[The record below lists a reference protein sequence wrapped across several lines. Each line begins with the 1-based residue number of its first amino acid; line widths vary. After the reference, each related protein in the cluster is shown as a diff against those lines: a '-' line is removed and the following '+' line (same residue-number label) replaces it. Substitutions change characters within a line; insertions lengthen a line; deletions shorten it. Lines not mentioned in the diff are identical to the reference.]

1 MGRKQRL
8 IFTALIVSGIGF
20 IAAAGLIGRSNPPD
34 AALRTPGVEA
44 LIPERGSEVLQQQR
58 VGIDLEPGWVVKSFT
73 ISPDAR
79 CADPVELID
88 FITLTDGLQQ
98 FFYQPD
104 EGKPIIAL
112 SPDNNCAKVIIEN
125 VQRPGETE
133 EVEWAFTVN

>member
-1 MGRKQRL
+1 MGRKQNL
-8 IFTALIVSGIGF
+8 IFAALVLAGIGF
-20 IAAAGLIGRSNPPD
+20 ITAAGLIGRTDSPD

-44 LIPERGSEVLQQQR
+44 LIPERDSEVLQQQR

-79 CADPVELID
+79 CLEPVELID

-104 EGKPIIAL
+104 EGKPVTAL
-112 SPDNNCAKVIIEN
+112 SPDNNCARVIIEN